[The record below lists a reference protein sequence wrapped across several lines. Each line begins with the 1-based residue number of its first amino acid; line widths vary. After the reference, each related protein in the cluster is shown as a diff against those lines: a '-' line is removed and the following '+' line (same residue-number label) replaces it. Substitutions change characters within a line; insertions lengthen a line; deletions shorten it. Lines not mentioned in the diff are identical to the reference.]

1 MVYTIYGDGDGDNDD
16 DDCKMDGDDVEDIE
30 SSWTK
35 RRSYNDKYNIYIMMV
50 ITIMIIFMV
59 RMMMV

>member
-30 SSWTK
+30 SMSQLDQK
-35 RRSYNDKYNIYIMMV
+35 E
-50 ITIMIIFMV
+50 IIQ
-59 RMMMV
+59 